1 MVAIMVAKEAVEV
14 PMLSISKEAVE
25 VPMLSISVGD
35 IFSRFSL
42 LGTIISQ
49 PGSMALEFRERRRD
63 TVPFI

>member
-1 MVAIMVAKEAVEV
+1 MVAIMVA
-14 PMLSISKEAVE
+14 KEAVE